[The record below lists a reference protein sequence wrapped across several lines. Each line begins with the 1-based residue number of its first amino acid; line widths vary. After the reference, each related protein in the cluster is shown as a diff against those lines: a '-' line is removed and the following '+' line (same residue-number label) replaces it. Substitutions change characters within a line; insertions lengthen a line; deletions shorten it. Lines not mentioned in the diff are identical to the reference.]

1 MRDRTGAL
9 SMADARSAQGSG
21 PPVDRTG
28 TEAVEERN
36 GREAA
41 VSPAIADTFRTLGL
55 DSADARARFRQL
67 AAPGVVDI
75 GNQGDEWRIDT
86 SNNTWANADSDY
98 P

>member
-1 MRDRTGAL
+1 
-9 SMADARSAQGSG
+9 MADARSAQVFG
-21 PPVDRTG
+21 PPGDRAG

-36 GREAA
+36 EREAA
-41 VSPAIADTFRTLGL
+41 VSPTIVDTFRTLGL

-86 SNNTWANADSDY
+86 SNNTWADADSDY